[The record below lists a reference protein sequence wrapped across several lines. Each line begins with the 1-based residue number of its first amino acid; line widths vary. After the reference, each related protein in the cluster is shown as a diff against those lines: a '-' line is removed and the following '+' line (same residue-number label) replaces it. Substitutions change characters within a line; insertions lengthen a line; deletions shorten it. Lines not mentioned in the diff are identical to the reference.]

1 MSTIVGNLRAVLGL
15 DSTGFQSGLQESQSR
30 FAGFGRQM
38 ATIGAGV
45 AAAGVAAFAS
55 FNSSAS
61 RMTDLQ
67 RQADIA
73 GLSAQEF
80 KTAALAVE
88 EHGIQQDKLSDILKD
103 VNDKFG
109 DYAATGGGQLKDFF
123 ENIAP
128 QVGLTI
134 EAFEGLNSSDA
145 LALYVTALEDAN
157 VSQAEMTFYMEALA
171 NDATA
176 LVPAFRNGGA
186 EISAMAERMDELGI
200 AIDEN
205 LIASTREARGDI
217 NLISEALRTNFDQAV
232 LQMGPSLANLAA
244 ALVPV
249 AGGIATVI
257 EKVIEWTDI
266 AGKGARQFVDSFIA
280 AMSGLPSSASGII
293 VQLAAGTAAGMSTIA
308 TGAVGWAA
316 DIVRSIIDGLK
327 GLYQAGVDAV
337 AELARGMRESVTG
350 LIADAATWGSDI
362 AAGLASGIRNRATAV
377 RDSVVGLA
385 DNVKGW
391 FTDEVE
397 IQSPSKVF
405 QRFGG
410 WLTEGLAN
418 GIDGGAGD
426 VQSSMQ
432 GVAGGMLSHFDGVLS
447 GARNLTDVFDNIK
460 ASFANTLTDMAQNAM
475 QSGLSGILGSVF
487 GAIDPLAGA
496 LRGAGLNAI
505 PAFAVG
511 TNYAPGG
518 LAQINERGGEIV
530 NLPRGTQVIPHD
542 LSKQM
547 MQSRRENVSFHVT
560 ASFDQ
565 DAQPIIK
572 SVVRREAQRA
582 ANQAVQGTGRA
593 SADARYLRE
602 GKN

>member
-15 DSTGFQSGLQESQSR
+15 DSTGFQSGLQQSQSR

-55 FNSSAS
+55 FNNSAS

-88 EHGIQQDKLSDILKD
+88 EYGIQQDKLSDILKD

-134 EAFEGLNSSDA
+134 EAFEGLNSSEA

-186 EISAMAERMDELGI
+186 EIAAMAERMSELGI

-232 LQMGPSLANLAA
+232 LQMGPSLASLAA

-266 AGKGARQFVDSFIA
+266 AGKGARKFVDDFIGA
-280 AMSGLPSSASGII
+280 LSGLPTSASGII

-316 DIVRSIIDGLK
+316 DIVRAIIDGLK

-362 AAGLASGIRNRATAV
+362 AAGLASGIRNRASAV

-410 WLTEGLAN
+410 WITEGLSN
-418 GIDGGAGD
+418 GIDEGSGG
-426 VQSSMQ
+426 VQ
-432 GVAGGMLSHFDGVLS
+432 GVMRSMTDGMTSQFQGIIDGTLSVKDAVRNMLADIAAQYASSNLDSMLGSIGNAIFGGGDKLGSAL
-447 GARNLTDVFDNIK
+447 
-460 ASFANTLTDMAQNAM
+460 SFA
-475 QSGLSGILGSVF
+475 GLSVPG
-487 GAIDPLAGA
+487 
-496 LRGAGLNAI
+496 
-505 PAFAVG
+505 FAVG

-547 MQSRRENVSFHVT
+547 LQKQMQPVSFHFSSSVDENGNLR
-560 ASFDQ
+560 SFVRDQ
-565 DAQPIIK
+565 SGQVVAQSTPQIMK
-572 SVVRREAQRA
+572 QTSAYMDNQRKR
-582 ANQAVQGTGRA
+582 TG
-593 SADARYLRE
+593 
-602 GKN
+602 

>member
-1 MSTIVGNLRAVLGL
+1 MSTVVGQLRAVLGL
-15 DSTGFQSGLQESQSR
+15 DSSGFQSGLQQSQSNFQR
-30 FAGFGRQM
+30 FGRQM

-45 AAAGVAAFAS
+45 AAAGVAAFAA
-55 FNSSAS
+55 FNSSAT

-80 KTAALAVE
+80 KTASLAVAE
-88 EHGIQQDKLSDILKD
+88 YGIQQDKLSDILKD

-134 EAFEGLNSSDA
+134 EAFEGLNSSEA
-145 LALYVTALEDAN
+145 LALYVTSLEAAN

-186 EISAMAERMDELGI
+186 EIAAMAERMSELGI

-205 LIASTREARGDI
+205 LIARTREARGDI

-249 AGGIATVI
+249 SGGIATVI

-266 AGKGARQFVDSFIA
+266 AGKGARKFVDDFIG
-280 AMSGLPSSASGII
+280 AMSNLPSSASGII

-316 DIVRSIIDGLK
+316 DIVRAIIDGLK

-337 AELARGMRESVTG
+337 AELARGMRDSITG

-362 AAGLASGIRNRATAV
+362 AAGLASGISNRAASV

-391 FTDEVE
+391 FTDDLE

-418 GIDGGAGD
+418 GIDGGAGG

-432 GVAGGMLSHFDGVLS
+432 GVAGGMMAHFDGVLS
-447 GARNLTDVFDNIK
+447 GAKNLTDVFDNIK
-460 ASFANTLTDMAQNAM
+460 ASFANMVADMAQKAM
-475 QSGLSGILGSVF
+475 QSGVSGLLGSVF
-487 GAIDPLAGA
+487 GSFDPLAGA

-505 PAFAVG
+505 PAFATG

-518 LAQINERGGEIV
+518 LAQVNERGGEIM
-530 NLPRGTQVIPHD
+530 NLPRGSQVIPHD

-547 MQSRRENVSFHVT
+547 LQKQAPSNVSINVNVEGANGDQHVI
-560 ASFDQ
+560 SLVNQ
-565 DAQPIIK
+565 G
-572 SVVRREAQRA
+572 VRQGISAYDKALPGRIQQTQ
-582 ANQAVQGTGRA
+582 ANPR
-593 SADARYLRE
+593 RR
-602 GKN
+602 